1 MEIGFVLIL
10 SFFGLILANIPIA
23 VALGLSTILTMIL
36 FGLPLDMYPAMMFSG
51 ISKFTLLAIPFFVL
65 AGLVMERAGIS
76 RRIIRLVE
84 LVVGEVPGGLA
95 IATVI
100 VSLFWGAVS
109 GSGPATVAALGA
121 ILIPAMIKAGYDKG
135 FASAL
140 MAASGGVA
148 IIIPPSIVFIVYGIV
163 AGVSIGKIFIAG
175 IIPGFI
181 VGLGFIAVVL
191 ITSIRKGY
199 RGERFGTLRE
209 IWAAFK
215 DAFWGLLSPV
225 IILGGIY
232 GGIFTPTEAAGVA
245 VIYGLVVGLFI
256 YREFRWDGVIKLLAD
271 SAISSA
277 VVMIIISNATVFSWL
292 ITSQGV
298 ANAISGSL
306 LEFTTNQ
313 MLMLVIINIVV
324 LIAGCLIDG
333 ISIIYIFMPILL
345 PIIKVFNLDP
355 VWFGIVLTVNIAIG
369 QITPP
374 VAVNLYPACT
384 IGNVTLS
391 RISKAIIPFVISAVV
406 VLIIITYFPALSTW
420 LPNALGMK

>member
-1 MEIGFVLIL
+1 MNIGLVLIVT
-10 SFFGLILANIPIA
+10 FFGLIFANIPIA

-51 ISKFTLLAIPFFVL
+51 ISKFTLLAVPFFIL

-76 RRIIRLVE
+76 RRIIRFVE
-84 LVVGEVPGGLA
+84 LIVGEMPGGLA

-100 VSLFWGAVS
+100 VALFWGAVS

-121 ILIPAMIKAGYDKG
+121 ILIPAMIKAGYDSD

-140 MAASGGVA
+140 MAASGGIA
-148 IIIPPSIVFIVYGIV
+148 IIIPPSIVYIVYGVV
-163 AGVSIGKIFIAG
+163 AGASIGKIFIAG
-175 IIPGFI
+175 IIPGI
-181 VGLGFIAVVL
+181 VVGLGFIVVVL
-191 ITSIRKGY
+191 ITSIRRGY
-199 RGERFGTLRE
+199 RGERFGTLKE

-215 DAFWGLLSPV
+215 DAFWGLLSPI

-245 VIYGLVVGLFI
+245 VIYGLLVGLFI
-256 YREFRWDGVIKLLAD
+256 YREFRWDGLFKLLAD
-271 SAISSA
+271 SAVSSA
-277 VVMIIISNATVFSWL
+277 VVMIIIANATVFSWL

-298 ANAISGSL
+298 ANAISGKL
-306 LEFTTNQ
+306 LEMTTNQ
-313 MLMLVIINIVV
+313 YQMLLIINVVV

-333 ISIIYIFMPILL
+333 ISIVYIFMPIFF
-345 PIIKVFNLDP
+345 PIMEFFKLDP
-355 VWFGIVLTVNIAIG
+355 IWFGIVLTVNIAVG

-391 RISKAIIPFVISAVV
+391 RISKAIIPMVIASVIALMIV
-406 VLIIITYFPALSTW
+406 TYIPALSTW
-420 LPNALGMK
+420 LPNILGMK